1 MIASGTRINAAA
13 ILRIMRLAARAIETL
28 AHFLAG
34 LEERHRF
41 LLHGDMRAGTRVA
54 PGARRAVLDRE
65 GAEPAQFD
73 AVATRHRRDN
83 LAENRVDDVL
93 HVALIEMRVLRRD
106 ALHELGLDHRC
117 CHPWPDGANR
127 PPLIRNWRVPKG
139 QETVKVETL

>member
-13 ILRIMRLAARAIETL
+13 ILRIMRLAARAIESL

-54 PGARRAVLDRE
+54 PGARRTVLDRE

-73 AVATRHRRDN
+73 SVATRHRRDN
-83 LAENRVDDVL
+83 LAENGVDDVL
-93 HVALIEMRVLRRD
+93 HVALIKMRVLRRD

-117 CHPWPDGANR
+117 CHPWGLSERIAGSNLRLEGA
-127 PPLIRNWRVPKG
+127 KG
-139 QETVKVETL
+139 PRDRQD